1 MSPPS
6 KIARSIDVT
15 ISRWAPTHFL
25 LPMMTWGICDRYS
38 LVETIETRP
47 PFFSATVTS
56 PGVQVT
62 TPSTQRCSF
71 WPVLTFLRSTQKPL
85 TYFCAASM

>member
-1 MSPPS
+1 M
-6 KIARSIDVT
+6 IT
-15 ISRWAPTHFL
+15 F
-25 LPMMTWGICDRYS
+25 GICERYS

-62 TPSTQRCSF
+62 TPLTQCFSF
-71 WPVLTFLRSTQKPL
+71 SPVFVFLQIG
-85 TYFCAASM
+85 AEAG